1 MFKSRS
7 QVQSYG
13 LAITVTFLA
22 LLLMLGLDPWFQT
35 SQTPFL
41 LFFGT
46 VTISALYGGTKPGV
60 VATLLSSLLINYFF
74 LEFRQGLSFELANN
88 VRMLLFIIQGCVI
101 SYLCGVL
108 RTAQKKTQ
116 VSLQQLQTS
125 QKALRESEE
134 QYRQLADNL
143 VDICFWISE
152 PKETRLI
159 YVSPSYERIWG
170 RSCTSLYANFMA
182 WIEAIHID
190 DRERVQKVFFEQALS
205 GGYDQEYRIVRP
217 DGSIR
222 WIRDRGFPIKDE
234 SGEPYRVVGL
244 AEDIS
249 DAKQYEAERQQT
261 EIALQETLERLNLAQ
276 RAADAGWWDWNILNS
291 YVTWSEEY
299 RELYGLDDAVVP
311 SYKNWIAS
319 IFEEDQMRID
329 YETRQALEDGT
340 ELNLEFRVLH
350 PSKGMRWLMAIG
362 RTFLDAEGQPARMTG
377 IALDITDRKRSE
389 EALHK
394 SEAIALAWAKELEA
408 FMETVPAAIWIAR
421 DPECHYMNANRAAYE
436 LLRVPIGSI
445 ATSTPASGEYPF
457 AFKVCKN
464 GHEIPPEDL
473 PMQLAART
481 KQEVEEEI
489 EFVFSETDIS
499 YLYGKAVPLLDES
512 GEVRGAVGAFLDL
525 TERKQMQEAL
535 RRREQEL
542 SLVTN
547 QVPVLISFVNSQQ
560 RYLFNNLTYQ
570 KWFGRSSAEVYGKHL
585 REVLGESAYEKIL
598 PYVEQVL
605 AGQQVTFESQITYQ
619 DAGTRYIEATYI
631 PQLDERGKVEGFV
644 ALVSDISD
652 RKRAEEE
659 LRRSEERYRYLAEAI
674 PQLVWTADREG
685 RNNYVNQQLC
695 NYIGL
700 ECEQLLDFDWRI
712 ALHPDDIE
720 PTDHRWMESVQT
732 GIPYEH
738 EYRLRRVDGM
748 YRWHLVRAIPLKDE
762 HNLVVKWFGVST
774 DIHEQKEL
782 EKQRLHLLQQEQAAR
797 AEAEKANR
805 IKDEFLAVLSHE
817 LRTPLNPIV
826 GWSNLLRTR
835 QWDEQTFTRGLEI
848 IERNAKLQTQLIEDL
863 LDVSRI
869 LTGKLSL
876 NQTPVNL
883 VSTIEGAIETVR
895 LAAQAK
901 SIEFQT
907 KLDASVGEILGDAT
921 RLQQVLWNL
930 LTNAIKFT
938 PVGGRVEVKL
948 GLFSDRVSLPGE
960 NQTRTN
966 YAQITVTDTGK
977 GISPDFLPYVFDYF
991 RQADSA
997 TTRKFGGLGLGLAI
1011 CRYLVEAHGGLI
1023 KVDSPGEEQGTTF
1036 TVQLPLMGSASPQKA
1051 KALESEVL
1059 LRLNGFKILIV
1070 DDELDSRELLCVM
1083 LQELGAQA
1091 IAVAS
1096 AKEALQFISQTKP
1109 DLLISDIGMPEIDG
1123 YMLLSQIRSLPPELG
1138 GNLPAIALT
1147 AYAGEIDQ
1155 QQALAAGYQKHL
1167 AKPVVSNQLLQAIA
1181 ELLAQPH
1188 Q

>member
-1 MFKSRS
+1 MLNFRS

-41 LFFGT
+41 LFFGAVT
-46 VTISALYGGTKPGV
+46 VSALYGGIKSGV
-60 VATLLSSLLINYFF
+60 LATLLSSLLINYFF
-74 LEFRQGLSFELANN
+74 LELKQGLSFDLDNN
-88 VRMLLFIIQGCVI
+88 GRMLLFIIQGFGI
-101 SYLCGVL
+101 SYLCEIL
-108 RTAQKKTQ
+108 RTTQKKTQ
-116 VSLQQLQTS
+116 VSLRQLQKS

-134 QYRQLADNL
+134 QYRQLAENL
-143 VDICFWISE
+143 VEICFWISE
-152 PKETRLI
+152 PKTARII
-159 YVSPSYERIWG
+159 YVSPAYERIWG

-190 DRERVQKVFFEQALS
+190 DRERVQKVFFEQVLS

-217 DGSIR
+217 DGSLR
-222 WIRDRGFPIKDE
+222 WIRDRGFPIKNE

-249 DAKQYEAERQQT
+249 NAKQQEAERQQ
-261 EIALQETLERLNLAQ
+261 TLERLNLAQ
-276 RAADAGWWDWNILNS
+276 RAAYAGWWDWDILNS
-291 YVTWSEEY
+291 HVTWSVEY

-319 IFEEDQMRID
+319 IFEEDRVQVDR
-329 YETRQALEDGT
+329 EARQALEKQN
-340 ELNLEFRVLH
+340 ELNLEFRVQH
-350 PSKGMRWLMAIG
+350 PNKGLRWLMAIG
-362 RTFLDAEGQPARMTG
+362 RTFLNAEGQPARMTG
-377 IALDITDRKRSE
+377 ITLDITDRKLSE

-394 SEAIALAWAKELEA
+394 SEAIALAWAKELET

-421 DPECHYMNANRAAYE
+421 DPQCHYMNANRAAYE
-436 LLRVPIGSI
+436 LLRVPFGSI

-457 AFKVCKN
+457 AFKVCQN
-464 GHEIPPEDL
+464 GQEILPEDL
-473 PMQLAART
+473 PMQLAARR

-489 EFVFSETDIS
+489 EFVFSETDIR

-512 GEVRGAVGAFLDL
+512 GEVRGAIGAFLDL
-525 TERKQMQEAL
+525 TERKQIQEAL

-542 SLVTN
+542 RLVTN
-547 QVPVLISFVNSQQ
+547 QVPVLIAFVDSQQ
-560 RYLFNNLTYQ
+560 RYRFNNQTYQ
-570 KWFGRSSAEVYGKHL
+570 KWFGDAKAEVCGRHL

-605 AGQQVTFESQITYQ
+605 AGQQVTYESQITYQ
-619 DAGTRYIEATYI
+619 DAGTRYIEATYV

-685 RNNYVNQQLC
+685 RNDYVNQQLC

-700 ECEQLLDFDWRI
+700 EFEQLLDFDWRI

-720 PTDHRWMESVQT
+720 PTDRRWLESVQT
-732 GIPYEH
+732 GIPYEN

-748 YRWHLVRAIPLKDE
+748 YRWHLVRAIPLKNE
-762 HNLVVKWFGVST
+762 RNLVVKWFGVST

-782 EKQRLHLLQQEQAAR
+782 EKQRLHLLQQEQVAR

-835 QWDEQTFTRGLEI
+835 QWDEQTLARGLEI

-876 NQTPVNL
+876 NRTPVNL
-883 VSTIEGAIETVR
+883 ISTIEGAIETVR

-901 SIEFQT
+901 SIEIQT
-907 KLDASVGEILGDAT
+907 KLDASVGEILGDPT

-938 PVGGRVEVKL
+938 PVDGRVEVKL
-948 GLFSDRVSLPGE
+948 CLFSDRLSSVEE
-960 NQTRTN
+960 NKTRTN

-1011 CRYLVEAHGGLI
+1011 CRYLVEAHGGSI
-1023 KVDSPGEEQGTTF
+1023 QVDSPGEEQGTTF
-1036 TVQLPLMGSASPQKA
+1036 TVQLPLMASASNREVN
-1051 KALESEVL
+1051 ALESEVL
-1059 LRLNGFKILIV
+1059 LHLDGFKILIV
-1070 DDELDSRELLCVM
+1070 DDEVDSRELLCVM

-1123 YMLLSQIRSLPPELG
+1123 YMLLSQIRSLPLELG

-1167 AKPVVSNQLLQAIA
+1167 AKPVVSNQLLKAIA
-1181 ELLAQPH
+1181 ELLTQPH
-1188 Q
+1188 